1 LDGKYKI
8 ISFFAK
14 KARGSMTRYII
25 QNKVKKAEELQG
37 FDFDGYSYSEKDSK
51 ENTPVFLRKN

>member
-1 LDGKYKI
+1 
-8 ISFFAK
+8 
-14 KARGSMTRYII
+14 MTRYII

>member
-1 LDGKYKI
+1 
-8 ISFFAK
+8 
-14 KARGSMTRYII
+14 MTRYII

-37 FDFDGYSYSEKDSK
+37 FDLDGCSYSEKDSK